1 MIAYRLRHL
10 NPNSDGCG
18 HKNTSFILRFR
29 RIFRRRTFP
38 FENTSNRNINPGSF
52 LVIIWWEKWSTQ
64 ASRQED
70 AICAVRV
77 CNPNY
82 INIVEVTDE
91 PAGRIK
97 VLRSCLRRKHLL
109 NHPSDT
115 HEHAYWHSADQK

>member
-1 MIAYRLRHL
+1 VIAYRLRHL

-18 HKNTSFILRFR
+18 HKSTSFILRD
-29 RIFRRRTFP
+29 ILRRTFP
-38 FENTSNRNINPGSF
+38 LEKTSNRNINPGTF
-52 LVIIWWEKWSTQ
+52 FVIIWWEKWSTQ

-97 VLRSCLRRKHLL
+97 VLRSCLR
-109 NHPSDT
+109 
-115 HEHAYWHSADQK
+115 